1 MPEPVHRRG
10 VTRRLGKRPPE
21 EVLVEPEGAAVR
33 VAVMQVHV
41 CRLEVRRRN
50 ADALQQ
56 RRLEVRHVPR
66 EPRLN
71 PVGVAF
77 AQLRRPGTV
86 ADVEL
91 ARGIPLDSP
100 RQLLELDPDHRCS
113 LRRPRGIHRRRL
125 PDDDR
130 RLGRQQPALRLVHG
144 PRDAVEPRGEVD
156 DRRASEPVVTGPA
169 RRLRQGQVDLHLFA
183 EGQDWKIYEKFGAHL
198 RTVGDAAG
206 VYFAVWAPNA
216 QRVSVVGDFNNWD
229 GRVNP
234 MRKLVGS
241 GVWELFLPGIK
252 QGAHYKFEIRS
263 QTGAVLLKSDPF
275 AFFNQPGKS
284 TASLIYDLER
294 YAWNDGE
301 WMEAR
306 RKKNWPQSPIS
317 IYEVHLGSWRRK
329 TEERNRQ
336 LSYLELAD
344 TLLPY
349 VLEMG
354 YTHIE
359 LLPVA
364 EHPFEGSWGY
374 QVTNYYAPTS
384 RFGPPDD
391 FRHFVDKCH
400 QAGVGVIMDW
410 VPAHFPKDAHALAE
424 FDGTDL
430 YEHMDPRQGEHQ
442 DWGTLIFN
450 YGRNEVRNFLIGNA
464 LFWFDKYHVDGLRVD
479 AVASM
484 LYLDYSRKPGQW
496 VPNVYGG
503 RENLDAIHFLKQFN
517 EVCYERFPG
526 IITIAEESTSWPGVS
541 RPTYLGG
548 LGFGFKWN
556 MGWMH
561 DFLEYMSI
569 DPIYRKYHH
578 GNITFS
584 LLYAFQEN
592 FILVL
597 SHDEVV
603 YGKRSL
609 LSKMP
614 GDEWQQFAN
623 LRMFLAWM
631 YGQPGKKLLFMGG
644 EFGQWNEW
652 NHDTSLDWELLQLPR
667 HDGLRRLVQHLN
679 YIYKSEPALWQFD
692 DAYEGFDWIDFHDA
706 DNSVVSFLRKSR
718 GGDIIAF
725 VVNAT
730 PVVRYNYRLGIPE
743 PGLYREIINTDG
755 ETYGGSNVGN
765 LGVVQSENVPWMGRE
780 HSILIHL
787 PPLATLAFKLERLS

>member
-1 MPEPVHRRG
+1 MKPFEIAGLPSDEVKNFVTGTHSDPFRVLGPHRVGDDLEIR
-10 VTRRLGKRPPE
+10 VFRPDARKIEIVLDRDPE
-21 EVLVEPEGAAVR
+21 EPIAAQKIQQDGFFCAAVLGATR
-33 VAVMQVHV
+33 
-41 CRLEVRRRN
+41 
-50 ADALQQ
+50 D
-56 RRLEVRHVPR
+56 
-66 EPRLN
+66 
-71 PVGVAF
+71 
-77 AQLRRPGTV
+77 
-86 ADVEL
+86 
-91 ARGIPLDSP
+91 
-100 RQLLELDPDHRCS
+100 
-113 LRRPRGIHRRRL
+113 L
-125 PDDDR
+125 PY
-130 RLGRQQPALRLVHG
+130 
-144 PRDAVEPRGEVD
+144 
-156 DRRASEPVVTGPA
+156 
-169 RRLRQGQVDLHLFA
+169 RLRVTAWDGSQQLTRDPYQYGPIMGEVDLHLFT
-183 EGQDWKIYEKFGAHL
+183 EGQHWKIYEKFGAHP
-198 RTVGDAAG
+198 RTIGDAAG

-216 QRVSVVGDFNNWD
+216 QRVSVVGDFNDWD
-229 GRVNP
+229 GRINP
-234 MRKLVGS
+234 MRRLIGS

-252 QGAHYKFEIRS
+252 QGAHYKFEIRT
-263 QTGAVLLKSDPF
+263 QTGAALLKSDPF
-275 AFFNQPGKS
+275 AFFNQHGKS
-284 TASLIYDLER
+284 TASMVYDLER
-294 YAWNDGE
+294 YVWNDGA
-301 WMEAR
+301 WMESR
-306 RKKNWPQSPIS
+306 WKRDWPKSAIS
-317 IYEVHLGSWRRK
+317 TYEVHLGSWRRK
-329 TEERNRQ
+329 TEEGNRQ

-344 TLLPY
+344 ELLPY

-384 RFGPPDD
+384 RFGAPDE
-391 FRHFVDKCH
+391 FRHFIDKCH
-400 QAGVGVIMDW
+400 QAGIGVIMDW

-430 YEHMDPRQGEHQ
+430 YEHLDPRQGEQQ

-450 YGRNEVRNFLIGNA
+450 FGRNEVRNFLIGNA

-496 VPNVYGG
+496 IPNVYGG
-503 RENLDAIHFLKQFN
+503 R
-517 EVCYERFPG
+517 
-526 IITIAEESTSWPGVS
+526 
-541 RPTYLGG
+541 
-548 LGFGFKWN
+548 GFGFKWN

-561 DFLEYMSI
+561 DFLQYMSI
-569 DPIYRKYHH
+569 DPIYRRFHH

-614 GDEWQQFAN
+614 GDEWQKFAN

-631 YGQPGKKLLFMGG
+631 YGHPGKKLLFMGG
-644 EFGQWNEW
+644 EFGQRNEW
-652 NHDTSLDWELLQLPR
+652 NHDTSLDWQLLKLPR

-679 YIYKSEPALWQFD
+679 YIYKSEPALWQLD
-692 DAYEGFDWIDFHDA
+692 DTYQGFDWIDLHDA

-718 GGDIIAF
+718 DGDIIAF
-725 VVNAT
+725 VINAT
-730 PVVRYNYRLGIPE
+730 PVVRYDYRLGVPE
-743 PGLYREIINTDG
+743 PGFYRELINTDA

-765 LGVVQSENVPWMGRE
+765 LGGVQTEDVPWMGRQ

-787 PPLATLAFKLERLS
+787 PPLATLAFKLEE

>member
-1 MPEPVHRRG
+1 MKPFEIAGLPSDEVKNFVAGTHSDPFRVLGPHRVGDDLEIR
-10 VTRRLGKRPPE
+10 VFRPDARKIEIVLDRDPE
-21 EVLVEPEGAAVR
+21 EPIAAQKIQQDGFFCAAVLGATR
-33 VAVMQVHV
+33 
-41 CRLEVRRRN
+41 
-50 ADALQQ
+50 D
-56 RRLEVRHVPR
+56 
-66 EPRLN
+66 
-71 PVGVAF
+71 
-77 AQLRRPGTV
+77 
-86 ADVEL
+86 
-91 ARGIPLDSP
+91 
-100 RQLLELDPDHRCS
+100 
-113 LRRPRGIHRRRL
+113 L
-125 PDDDR
+125 PY
-130 RLGRQQPALRLVHG
+130 
-144 PRDAVEPRGEVD
+144 
-156 DRRASEPVVTGPA
+156 
-169 RRLRQGQVDLHLFA
+169 RLRVTAWDGSQQLTRDPYQYGPIMGEVDLHLFT
-183 EGQDWKIYEKFGAHL
+183 EGQHWKIYEKFGAHP
-198 RTVGDAAG
+198 RTIGDAAG

-216 QRVSVVGDFNNWD
+216 QRVSVVGDFNDWD
-229 GRVNP
+229 GRINP
-234 MRKLVGS
+234 MRRLIGS

-252 QGAHYKFEIRS
+252 QGAHYKFEIRT
-263 QTGAVLLKSDPF
+263 QTGAALLKSDPF
-275 AFFNQPGKS
+275 AFFNQHGKS
-284 TASLIYDLER
+284 TASMVYDLER
-294 YAWNDGE
+294 YVWNDGA
-301 WMEAR
+301 WMESR
-306 RKKNWPQSPIS
+306 RKRDWPKSAIS
-317 IYEVHLGSWRRK
+317 TYEVHLGSWRRK
-329 TEERNRQ
+329 TEEGNRQ

-344 TLLPY
+344 ELLPY

-384 RFGPPDD
+384 RFGAPDE
-391 FRHFVDKCH
+391 FRHFIDKCH
-400 QAGVGVIMDW
+400 QAGIGVIMDW

-430 YEHMDPRQGEHQ
+430 YEHLDPRQGEQQ

-450 YGRNEVRNFLIGNA
+450 FGRNEVRNFLIGNA
-464 LFWFDKYHVDGLRVD
+464 LFWLDKYHVDGLRVD

-496 VPNVYGG
+496 IPNVYGG
-503 RENLDAIHFLKQFN
+503 RENLDAIYFLKRFN

-526 IITIAEESTSWPGVS
+526 IMTIAEESTDWPGVS

-548 LGFGFKWN
+548 LGFGFKCN
-556 MGWMH
+556 MGLMH
-561 DFLEYMSI
+561 DFLQYMSI
-569 DPIYRKYHH
+569 DAIYRRYHH

-584 LLYAFQEN
+584 LLYAFHEN

-614 GDEWQQFAN
+614 GDEWQKFAN

-631 YGQPGKKLLFMGG
+631 YGHPGKKLLFMGG
-644 EFGQWNEW
+644 EFGQRNEW
-652 NHDTSLDWELLQLPR
+652 NHDTSLDWQLLELPR

-679 YIYKSEPALWQFD
+679 YIYKSEPALWQLD
-692 DAYEGFDWIDFHDA
+692 DTYEGFDWIDLHDA

-718 GGDIIAF
+718 EGDVVAF

-730 PVVRYNYRLGIPE
+730 PMVRYDYRLGVPE
-743 PGLYREIINTDG
+743 PGFYRELINTDA

-765 LGVVQSENVPWMGRE
+765 LGGVQTQDVPWMGRE

-787 PPLATLAFKLERLS
+787 PPLATVAFKLQR

>member
-1 MPEPVHRRG
+1 MKSFEIAGLPPDEVDRFVAGEHSDPFRVLGPHRVGDGLEIR
-10 VTRRLGKRPPE
+10 VFRPDARRIDIVLDQHPE
-21 EVLVEPEGAAVR
+21 EPIATQKIQQDGFFCATV
-33 VAVMQVHV
+33 
-41 CRLEVRRRN
+41 RN
-50 ADALQQ
+50 ATRDLPYHIRVTAWEGSHYLT
-56 RRLEVRHVPR
+56 R
-66 EPRLN
+66 
-71 PVGVAF
+71 
-77 AQLRRPGTV
+77 
-86 ADVEL
+86 
-91 ARGIPLDSP
+91 
-100 RQLLELDPDHRCS
+100 DPY
-113 LRRPRGIHRRRL
+113 
-125 PDDDR
+125 
-130 RLGRQQPALRLVHG
+130 QYG
-144 PRDAVEPRGEVD
+144 PIMGE
-156 DRRASEPVVTGPA
+156 
-169 RRLRQGQVDLHLFA
+169 VDLHLFA
-183 EGQDWKIYEKFGAHL
+183 EGQHWNIYDKFGAHL
-198 RTVGDAAG
+198 RTIGDATG

-216 QRVSVVGDFNNWD
+216 QRVSVVGDFNGWD

-234 MRKLVGS
+234 MRKLIGS

-252 QGAHYKFEIRS
+252 QGAHYKFEIRA
-263 QTGAVLLKSDPF
+263 QTGALLLKSDPF
-275 AFFNQPGKS
+275 AFFNQHGKS
-284 TASLIYDLER
+284 TASLVYDLER
-294 YAWNDGE
+294 YAWNDGG
-301 WMEAR
+301 WMESR
-306 RKKNWPQSPIS
+306 RTRNWPGSPIS

-329 TEERNRQ
+329 AEEDNRH
-336 LSYLELAD
+336 LSYLELAE

-384 RFGPPDD
+384 RFGTPDE
-391 FRHFVDKCH
+391 FRHFIDKCH
-400 QAGVGVIMDW
+400 QVGIGVILDW
-410 VPAHFPKDAHALAE
+410 VPAHFPKDAHALGE
-424 FDGTDL
+424 FDGTHL
-430 YEHMDPRQGEHQ
+430 YEHMDPRQGEQQ

-450 YGRNEVRNFLIGNA
+450 FGRNEVRNFLIGNA
-464 LFWFDKYHVDGLRVD
+464 LFWLDKYHIDGLRVD

-484 LYLDYSRKPGQW
+484 LYLDYSRQPGQW
-496 VPNVYGG
+496 IPNVYGG
-503 RENLDAIHFLKQFN
+503 RENLDAIYFLKRFN

-526 IITIAEESTSWPGVS
+526 IMTIAEESTAWPGVS

-561 DFLEYMSI
+561 DFLQYMSL
-569 DPIYRKYHH
+569 DPIFRRFHH

-614 GDEWQQFAN
+614 GDEWQKFAN

-631 YGQPGKKLLFMGG
+631 YGHPGKKLLFMGS
-644 EFGQWNEW
+644 EFGQLNEW
-652 NHDTSLDWELLQLPR
+652 NHDTSLDWQLVTLPP

-679 YIYKSEPALWQFD
+679 YIYKSEPALWQLD
-692 DAYEGFDWIDFHDA
+692 DSYAGFDWIDLHDA

-718 GGDIIAF
+718 EGDVVAF
-725 VVNAT
+725 VINAT
-730 PVVRYNYRLGIPE
+730 PIVRYDYRLGVPE
-743 PGLYREIINTDG
+743 SGFYREFINTDA

-765 LGVVQSENVPWMGRE
+765 FGGIQTQDVPWMGRE

-787 PPLATLAFKLERLS
+787 PPLATLAFKLQK

>member
-1 MPEPVHRRG
+1 MEPFEIAGLPPDEVSRFIRGEHSDPFRVLGPHRVGDDLEIR
-10 VTRRLGKRPPE
+10 VFRPDARKIEIVLDEHPE
-21 EVLVEPEGAAVR
+21 EPITAQKIQQDGFFCATV
-33 VAVMQVHV
+33 
-41 CRLEVRRRN
+41 RN
-50 ADALQQ
+50 ATRDLQY
-56 RRLEVRHVPR
+56 H
-66 EPRLN
+66 
-71 PVGVAF
+71 
-77 AQLRRPGTV
+77 LRVTAWDGSHYLTR
-86 ADVEL
+86 
-91 ARGIPLDSP
+91 
-100 RQLLELDPDHRCS
+100 DPY
-113 LRRPRGIHRRRL
+113 
-125 PDDDR
+125 
-130 RLGRQQPALRLVHG
+130 QYG
-144 PRDAVEPRGEVD
+144 PIMGE
-156 DRRASEPVVTGPA
+156 
-169 RRLRQGQVDLHLFA
+169 VDLHLFA
-183 EGQDWKIYEKFGAHL
+183 EGQHWKIYDKFGAHV
-198 RTVGDAAG
+198 RTIGDASG
-206 VYFAVWAPNA
+206 VYFSVWAPNA
-216 QRVSVVGDFNNWD
+216 QRVSVVGDFNGWD

-252 QGAHYKFEIRS
+252 QGAHYKFEIRT

-275 AFFNQPGKS
+275 AFFNQHGIS
-284 TASLIYDLER
+284 TASLVYDLER
-294 YAWNDGE
+294 YTWKDGA
-301 WMEAR
+301 WMESR
-306 RKKNWPQSPIS
+306 QTRNWPRSPIS

-329 TEERNRQ
+329 AEEGNRH
-336 LSYLELAD
+336 LSYLEFAE

-359 LLPVA
+359 VLPVA

-384 RFGPPDD
+384 RFGAPDE
-391 FRHFVDKCH
+391 FRHFIDKCH
-400 QAGVGVIMDW
+400 QAGIGVIMDW

-430 YEHMDPRQGEHQ
+430 YEHMDPRQGEQQ

-450 YGRNEVRNFLIGNA
+450 FGRNEVRNFLIGNA
-464 LFWFDKYHVDGLRVD
+464 LFWLDKYHIDGLRVD

-496 VPNVYGG
+496 IPNVYGG
-503 RENLDAIHFLKQFN
+503 RENLDAIYFLKRFN

-526 IITIAEESTSWPGVS
+526 IMTIAEESTDWPGVS

-561 DFLEYMSI
+561 DFLQYMSI
-569 DPIYRKYHH
+569 DPIYRRYHH

-614 GDEWQQFAN
+614 GDEWQKFAN

-631 YGQPGKKLLFMGG
+631 YGHPGKKLLFMGG

-652 NHDTSLDWELLQLPR
+652 NHDTSLDWQLASLPR
-667 HDGLRRLVQHLN
+667 HDGVRRLVQHLN
-679 YIYKSEPALWQFD
+679 YIYKSEPALWQLD
-692 DAYEGFDWIDFHDA
+692 DSYEGFDWIDLHDA
-706 DNSVVSFLRKSR
+706 DNSVVSFLRRSHE
-718 GGDIIAF
+718 GDTVAF

-730 PVVRYNYRLGIPE
+730 PVVRYDYRLGVPE
-743 PGLYREIINTDG
+743 SGFYHELINTDA
-755 ETYGGSNVGN
+755 ETYGGSNIGN
-765 LGVVQSENVPWMGRE
+765 FGVVQTQDVPWMGRE

-787 PPLATLAFKLERLS
+787 PPLATLAFKLAR

>member
-1 MPEPVHRRG
+1 MKAFEIAGLPRD
-10 VTRRLGKRPPE
+10 
-21 EVLVEPEGAAVR
+21 EVSR
-33 VAVMQVHV
+33 
-41 CRLEVRRRN
+41 
-50 ADALQQ
+50 
-56 RRLEVRHVPR
+56 
-66 EPRLN
+66 
-71 PVGVAF
+71 F
-77 AQLRRPGTV
+77 
-86 ADVEL
+86 
-91 ARGIPLDSP
+91 I
-100 RQLLELDPDHRCS
+100 
-113 LRRPRGIHRRRL
+113 RGIHSDPFRVLGPHSVGDDLEIRVFR
-125 PDDDR
+125 PDARSVDIVLDR
-130 RLGRQQPALRLVHG
+130 EPDKPIAAQRIEQEGFFFATVPGATRDMPYHVRITDRDGSQHVTRDPYQYG
-144 PRDAVEPRGEVD
+144 PIMGE
-156 DRRASEPVVTGPA
+156 
-169 RRLRQGQVDLHLFA
+169 VDLHLFA
-183 EGQDWKIYEKFGAHL
+183 EGQHWKIYEKFGAHL
-198 RTVGDAAG
+198 RTIGDAAG

-216 QRVSVVGDFNNWD
+216 QRVSVVGDFNDWD

-234 MRKLVGS
+234 MRKLLDA

-252 QGAHYKFEIRS
+252 QGAHYKFEIRT
-263 QTGAVLLKSDPF
+263 QTNAVLLKSDPF
-275 AFFNQPGKS
+275 AFFNQHGKA
-284 TASLIYDLER
+284 TASLVYDLER
-294 YAWNDGE
+294 YTWNDGE

-306 RKKNWPQSPIS
+306 RSKNWPQSPIN

-329 TEERNRQ
+329 TGEGKRQ
-336 LSYLELAD
+336 LSYLELAEE
-344 TLLPY
+344 LLPY
-349 VLEMG
+349 AMEMG

-374 QVTNYYAPTS
+374 QVTHYYAPTS

-400 QAGVGVIMDW
+400 QAGIGVIIDW

-464 LFWFDKYHVDGLRVD
+464 LFWLDKYHIDGLRVD

-496 VPNVYGG
+496 IPNVYGG

-517 EVCYERFPG
+517 EVCYEHFPG
-526 IITIAEESTSWPGVS
+526 IMTIAEESTAWPGVT
-541 RPTYLGG
+541 RPVYLGG

-569 DPIYRKYHH
+569 DPIYRRYHH

-614 GDEWQQFAN
+614 GDEWQKFAN

-644 EFGQWNEW
+644 EFGQRNEW
-652 NHDTSLDWELLQLPR
+652 NHDTSLDWELLKLPR
-667 HDGLRRLVQHLN
+667 HDGVRRLIQHLN
-679 YIYKSEPALWQFD
+679 YVYKSEPALWQLD
-692 DAYEGFDWIDFHDA
+692 NTYEGFDWIDLHDA

-718 GGDIIAF
+718 EGDIVPF

-730 PVVRYNYRLGIPE
+730 PVVRYNYRLGVPE
-743 PGLYREIINTDG
+743 PGFYRELINTDA
-755 ETYGGSNVGN
+755 ETYGGSNIGN
-765 LGVVQSENVPWMGRE
+765 LGGVQTEDVPWMGRE

-787 PPLATLAFKLERLS
+787 PPLATLAFQLER

>member
-1 MPEPVHRRG
+1 MKAFEIAGVPRDEIIRFVRG
-10 VTRRLGKRPPE
+10 LHSDPFGVLGPHKIADD
-21 EVLVEPEGAAVR
+21 VEVR
-33 VAVMQVHV
+33 VFRPDA
-41 CRLEVRRRN
+41 RAIEVVL
-50 ADALQQ
+50 D
-56 RRLEVRHVPR
+56 R
-66 EPRLN
+66 EPDN
-71 PVGVAF
+71 PIAAERIDKEGFFCVTVPGAGSDIPYH
-77 AQLRRPGTV
+77 LRIV
-86 ADVEL
+86 K
-91 ARGIPLDSP
+91 
-100 RQLLELDPDHRCS
+100 PDGS
-113 LRRPRGIHRRRL
+113 EEFT
-125 PDDDR
+125 
-130 RLGRQQPALRLVHG
+130 
-144 PRDAVEPRGEVD
+144 RDAYQY
-156 DRRASEPVVTGPA
+156 GPIM
-169 RRLRQGQVDLHLFA
+169 GDIDLHLFS
-183 EGQDWKIYEKFGAHL
+183 EGQHWKIYEKLGAHL
-198 RTVGDAAG
+198 QTIGDATG

-216 QRVSVVGDFNNWD
+216 QRVSVVGDFNHWD

-234 MRKLVGS
+234 MRKLLGA

-252 QGAHYKFEIRS
+252 RGTHYKFEIRT

-275 AFFNQPGKS
+275 AFFNQHGKS
-284 TASLIYDLER
+284 TASLVYDLER
-294 YAWNDGE
+294 YTWNDAD
-301 WMEAR
+301 WIEAR
-306 RKKNWPQSPIS
+306 RQKNWPQSPIS

-329 TEERNRQ
+329 EGNCQ
-336 LSYLELAD
+336 LTYLELAD
-344 TLLPY
+344 TLLQY
-349 VLEMG
+349 VLDMG

-391 FRHFVDKCH
+391 FRHFIDKCH
-400 QAGVGVIMDW
+400 QAGIGVIMDW

-464 LFWFDKYHVDGLRVD
+464 LFWLDKYHIDGLRVD

-503 RENLDAIHFLKQFN
+503 RENLDAIHFLKRFN

-526 IITIAEESTSWPGVS
+526 IITIAEESTAWPGVT

-561 DFLEYMSI
+561 DFLHYMSI
-569 DPIYRKYHH
+569 DPIYRRYHH

-614 GDEWQQFAN
+614 GDEWQRFAN

-631 YGQPGKKLLFMGG
+631 YGHPGKKLLFMGG
-644 EFGQWNEW
+644 EFGQSNEW
-652 NHDTSLDWELLQLPR
+652 NHDTQLDWQLLELPR
-667 HDGLRRLVQHLN
+667 HDGLHRLVQHLN
-679 YIYKSEPALWQFD
+679 YTYKNEPALWQLD
-692 DAYEGFDWIDFHDA
+692 DTYDGFDWIDFHDA
-706 DNSVVSFLRKSR
+706 ENSVVSFLRKSQE
-718 GGDIIAF
+718 GDIVAF

-730 PVVRYNYRLGIPE
+730 PVVRYNYRLGVPE
-743 PGLYREIINTDG
+743 SGFYREIINTDG
-755 ETYGGSNVGN
+755 ETYGGSNIGN
-765 LGVVQSENVPWMGRE
+765 LGGVQSEAQEWMGRE
-780 HSILIHL
+780 HSILVHL
-787 PPLATLAFKLERLS
+787 PPLATLAFKLEK